1 MFILE
6 LGPVAGAKTTNKID
20 RTNLHNDGDDHET
33 RTATD
38 ESDSFQVLDDPGT
51 PYQELSNLPNPQQRV
66 APPAPNGNLETPRE
80 QVSRRL
86 TGCDGLSCELRD
98 SVTENLANNPNVT
111 NSTGRIRL
119 ATQSEL
125 FGDAGSSNTVN
136 DVLDYG
142 VQNGLIGQEEAQE
155 LLEEFAKFREERRV
169 ESQELEMVLSICAAS
184 GFPDVALASL
194 KSIVGFLRSEA
205 AISTAN
211 GAIGQFASWA
221 MDEARKLAREKGD
234 PSYARNL
241 MSILEGYSH
250 GPHAAGAEHGGAQEG
265 AEHVDTQVHTH
276 IEAREEPVYAVDENN
291 NVLGVA
297 YYQYTYEEVPEVHE
311 QAHAE
316 TANILSGLQIDAA
329 HNEAIAEQEAGA
341 RRAELQRGYAA
352 RENIVRLHYTMAD
365 NDPEK
370 EIRIDNN
377 KKLEQKYLGTA

>member
-20 RTNLHNDGDDHET
+20 RTQIHSDGDDHT
-33 RTATD
+33 STSLTD
-38 ESDSFQVLDDPGT
+38 ERDSFEVLDDPGT
-51 PYQELSNLPNPQQRV
+51 PYQELSNLPNPQRRV
-66 APPAPNGNLETPRE
+66 APPAPNGTQETPGE

-86 TGCDGLSCELRD
+86 TGCDELSCELRD
-98 SVTENLANNPNVT
+98 SVTEHLASNPNVT

-125 FGDAGSSNTVN
+125 FGDTGSSNTVS
-136 DVLDYG
+136 DILDSG
-142 VQNGLIGQEEAQE
+142 VQKGLIGQEEANE
-155 LLEEFAKFREERRV
+155 LLEEFAKLREERRA
-169 ESQELEMVLSICAAS
+169 ESQELEMVLGICAAS

-205 AISTAN
+205 AISAAN

-221 MDEARKLAREKGD
+221 MDEARKLAKEKGD

-241 MSILEGYSH
+241 ISILEGYSH
-250 GPHAAGAEHGGAQEG
+250 GPHIAGAEHGGAQEG
-265 AEHVDTQVHTH
+265 AEHVDTQVYTH
-276 IEAREEPVYAVDENN
+276 VEAREEPVYAVDENN
-291 NVLGVA
+291 NILGIA

-316 TANILSGLQIDAA
+316 TANTIAGLQIEVAN
-329 HNEAIAEQEAGA
+329 NEAIAEQEASA

-365 NDPEK
+365 NDPER
-370 EIRIDNN
+370 EARIDENQ
-377 KKLEQKYLGTA
+377 KLERKYLGTA